1 MVQDIEPRPAS
12 PTRVPPAK
20 APRKKVPLT
29 VAWVDADR
37 CSGCE
42 VCIVFCPV
50 DCIALITDREM
61 PTVNPTC
68 VVIEQ
73 DCIGCKICAVE
84 CPWDAIQ
91 MIPYHPPASTASPQS
106 GDAP

>member
-1 MVQDIEPRPAS
+1 MVQNLEPRASSPTPAS
-12 PTRVPPAK
+12 PAK

-42 VCIVFCPV
+42 VCIAFCPV
-50 DCIALITDREM
+50 DCIALIADRET

-68 VVIEQ
+68 AVIEQ

-91 MIPYHPPASTASPQS
+91 MIPYHPAASAARRRPE
-106 GDAP
+106 DAP

>member
-1 MVQDIEPRPAS
+1 MVQNLEPPAS
-12 PTRVPPAK
+12 SPTPAPPAK
-20 APRKKVPLT
+20 APRKKVPPT

-42 VCIVFCPV
+42 VCIAFCPV
-50 DCIALITDREM
+50 DCIALITDREL
-61 PTVNPTC
+61 PTVNPIC
-68 VVIEQ
+68 AVIEQ

-91 MIPYHPPASTASPQS
+91 MIPYRPSASTASS
-106 GDAP
+106 ALEGAP